1 MQPFILW
8 TQCLATSE
16 RGQRWYKAFGPL
28 AVSISFRKP
37 QVFVTL
43 TDLDSFFF
51 SSKNGLLGRNGRLGV
66 ESRAVAHSGLRLCF
80 VSELIHMADT
90 LTGFNIYV
98 QYESIP
104 LHMQPPS
111 VDHPSEPMTCH
122 ENKCCFGPSDE
133 LLDTTLREPFVPSS
147 GH

>member
-1 MQPFILW
+1 MQLFILW

-16 RGQRWYKAFGPL
+16 RGQIWYKAFGPP

-37 QVFVTL
+37 QVFVML

-51 SSKNGLLGRNGRLGV
+51 SAKMDYWQKWEVKDREQS
-66 ESRAVAHSGLRLCF
+66 SGLRLCF
-80 VSELIHMADT
+80 VSELINMADT
-90 LTGFNIYV
+90 LTGFKIYV

-104 LHMQPPS
+104 LYMQPPP
-111 VDHPSEPMTCH
+111 VDYPSEPMTCY

-147 GH
+147 SH